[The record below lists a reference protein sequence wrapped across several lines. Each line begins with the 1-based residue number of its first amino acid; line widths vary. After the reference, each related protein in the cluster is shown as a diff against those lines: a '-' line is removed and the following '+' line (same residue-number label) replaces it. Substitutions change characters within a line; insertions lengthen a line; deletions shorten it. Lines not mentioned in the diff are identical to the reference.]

1 MDKIVETIVGIITVY
16 FITGMLSLFYYIFLK
31 KGNWKKALIHVGISM
46 FLLMF
51 TIAFSFGLGNDV

>member
-1 MDKIVETIVGIITVY
+1 MDKMVEIVAGFIAVY
-16 FITGMLSLFYYIFLK
+16 FIIGMLSLFYYIFFK
-31 KGNWKKALIHVGISM
+31 KGNWKKSLIHVGISV

>member
-1 MDKIVETIVGIITVY
+1 MDKMVESVAGFIAVY
-16 FITGMLSLFYYIFLK
+16 FITGMLTLFYYSFFK
-31 KGNWKKALIHVGISM
+31 KGNWKKSLVHVGISM